1 MKNLNYFFVFFI
13 FSSINLL
20 GQNSVSGY
28 VHIKNPDQWE
38 QKVYLSHI
46 KLEENSTTYNATT
59 IASSSLN
66 KDGFFAFDQ
75 SLFTSKDEI
84 YKVQLNPISL
94 NDKDVLL
101 SKIKNFKFFILS
113 KKDTIHFTKGELLFG
128 KYATN
133 NEADQEWQKL
143 KNFEATYQNLT
154 DDFDTKKYLLE
165 TKGYVKDSLQILLVK
180 LIGIKKL
187 DDQDL
192 LEKDVIANPRYYL
205 DLLKELKSSDLD
217 PSAYAYL
224 EHKLSF
230 ITKEIKNQD
239 YKMSLWIGSI
249 ALLIIIALIV
259 FIIKSKRKIQAVV
272 IPPLSKQEKIIKD
285 LIISGK
291 SNKEIANELFVSLS
305 TVKTHITNIYSK
317 LNISNRQ
324 DLLLKK

>member
-1 MKNLNYFFVFFI
+1 MKNLNCFFVFFI
-13 FSSINLL
+13 FISISLF
-20 GQNSVSGY
+20 GQNCVSGY
-28 VHIKNPDQWE
+28 VHIKNPEQWE
-38 QKVYLSHI
+38 QKVYLSNI

-59 IASSSLN
+59 IASSLLT
-66 KDGFFAFDQ
+66 KDGFFTFDQ
-75 SLFTSKDEI
+75 SLFTTKDDI
-84 YKVQLNPISL
+84 YKVQLNPVSP

-101 SKIKNFKFFILS
+101 NKIKNFKFFILS
-113 KKDTIHFTKGELLFG
+113 ENDTIHFPKGETLFG
-128 KYATN
+128 KYITN

-143 KNFEATYQNLT
+143 KNFEARYQNLT

-187 DDQDL
+187 DDKNL
-192 LEKDVIANPRYYL
+192 LEKDIVANPRYYL

-217 PSAYAYL
+217 PLTYVYL

-230 ITKEIKNQD
+230 ITKEITNQN
-239 YKMSLWIGSI
+239 YKASLWIGSV
-249 ALLIIIALIV
+249 AFLIIIALIV
-259 FIIKSKRKIQAVV
+259 FIIKSRRKIQTAVSS
-272 IPPLSKQEKIIKD
+272 PLSKQEKVIKD

-317 LNISNRQ
+317 LNISSRK
-324 DLLLKK
+324 DLLLRK